1 MAKYLREIAKKSAG
15 DVNVTFS
22 DKKLPKGDMNV
33 SRTEIGGDNKSTEG
47 TLNIDDFNAA
57 PGNRDF
63 AKKHKVQ
70 KWEDR
75 NGNKDQPFTGN
86 PEHYVLNSK
95 KEKRHGNMLGAAEK
109 VYEGKGM
116 KCESCNSMYEGE
128 SCGCGKSVPEAK
140 PGKKGML
147 VDKKKLT
154 EVLKISEG
162 AKVDRMVKHI
172 KASEKAAGKSDEK
185 AEDIAWATANKR
197 GMLNNK
203 NKKVQEQA
211 PADTPMKLTYP
222 SDEVGQV
229 GRV

>member
-1 MAKYLREIAKKSAG
+1 MAKYLREIAKKNAG

-22 DKKLPKGDMNV
+22 DKKLPKGSMNTSHTIV
-33 SRTEIGGDNKSTEG
+33 GGDNSSENGK
-47 TLNIDDFNAA
+47 LNIDDFNAA

-63 AKKHKVQ
+63 AAKHTTQ
-70 KWEDR
+70 KWADR
-75 NGNKDQPFTGN
+75 NGNKEAPFTGN

-95 KEKRHGNMLGAAEK
+95 KEKRHGNMIGQAEK
-109 VYEGKGM
+109 VYEAKKM
-116 KCESCNSMYEGE
+116 TCESCGSMYEGE

-147 VDKKKLT
+147 TDKKKLT
-154 EVLKISEG
+154 EILKISEG
-162 AKVDRMVKHI
+162 AKVDRMVAHI

-185 AEDIAWATANKR
+185 AENIAWATANKR

-203 NKKVQEQA
+203 NKKVEEQA

>member
-1 MAKYLREIAKKSAG
+1 MAKYLREIAKK
-15 DVNVTFS
+15 DVGTQKEPKATYGGENTS
-22 DKKLPKGDMNV
+22 KKGEM
-33 SRTEIGGDNKSTEG
+33 
-47 TLNIDDFNAA
+47 NIDNFNAA

-63 AKKHKVQ
+63 AAKHKTQ
-70 KWEDR
+70 EWEDR
-75 NGNKDQPFTGN
+75 NGNDDGVFKG
-86 PEHYVLNSK
+86 K
-95 KEKRHGNMLGAAEK
+95 KEAPYKKQSDN
-109 VYEGKGM
+109 VYESKSM
-116 KCESCNSMYEGE
+116 KCEACGHMYEGD

-147 VDKKKLT
+147 ADKKKLT
-154 EVLKISEG
+154 EVLKIAEG
-162 AKVDRMVKHI
+162 AKVDRMVAHV

-211 PADTPMKLTYP
+211 PADTPMKLTFP

>member
-1 MAKYLREIAKKSAG
+1 MAKYLREIAKKSA
-15 DVNVTFS
+15 S
-22 DKKLPKGDMNV
+22 
-33 SRTEIGGDNKSTEG
+33 IGGPNSSESG
-47 TLNIDDFNAA
+47 ELNIDDFNAA

-63 AKKHKVQ
+63 AAKHKTQ
-70 KWEDR
+70 KWADR
-75 NGNKDQPFTGN
+75 NGNGDEVFKGKTKQVDMTKHGYKSPADQ
-86 PEHYVLNSK
+86 
-95 KEKRHGNMLGAAEK
+95 K
-109 VYEGKGM
+109 VYESKKM
-116 KCESCNSMYEGE
+116 TCESCGSMYEGE

-147 VDKKKLT
+147 TDKKKLT

-197 GMLNNK
+197 GMLDNK
-203 NKKVQEQA
+203 NKKMKTEQT
-211 PADTPMKLTYP
+211 DTPMKLTYP